1 MFDEVRTMG
10 MIVAA
15 QNAGSGTSGF
25 YGMGLPGFI
34 GILFA
39 VLAVVAILVAID
51 ILSGDDDR
59 EIWR

>member
-1 MFDEVRTMG
+1 MLDEVRTTG

-15 QNAGSGTSGF
+15 QNAGSGPSGF
-25 YGMGLPGFI
+25 Y

-39 VLAVVAILVAID
+39 VLAVVAILVVID